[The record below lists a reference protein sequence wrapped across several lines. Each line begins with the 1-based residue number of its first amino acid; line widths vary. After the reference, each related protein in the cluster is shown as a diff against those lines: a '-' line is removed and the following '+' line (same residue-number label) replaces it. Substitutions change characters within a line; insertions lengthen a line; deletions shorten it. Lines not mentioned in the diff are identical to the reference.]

1 MEKCDWSGNFD
12 IVATCASGLERT
24 LKSELKRLSLPESP
38 AINGGIS
45 FSGTAKDVA
54 RCNINLRTADRVY
67 VKLGEFEATSFDN
80 VYDGV
85 KSLRLERFLP
95 KDAAITVNGR
105 CVKSDLF
112 AVSATQ
118 GVVKKAIADRLC
130 SVYGLNRLPESGA
143 EHHVEFRLYKNV
155 FTLLLDTS
163 GKGLHKR
170 GYREL
175 VGIAP
180 IKETL
185 ASGLLL
191 MSDFYYKDPFCDP
204 FAGSGTIVIEA
215 ARIALGIAPGISRRF
230 AFNEWKEFDKSAF
243 TGAFEEAKDGEKRN
257 KNIVLY
263 GYDIDKKAVDIANRH
278 AERAGVKDNVK
289 FRVRPVSEF
298 YESEPRGTIVTNPPY
313 GERVYDR
320 KAARECYN
328 ELGKAFKKLDDWSLF
343 LITSDKGFE
352 KAFGRRADRIKKL
365 YNSEKECEFY
375 YYYKTKKPTFHDGEK
390 GENND

>member
-1 MEKCDWSGNFD
+1 M
-12 IVATCASGLERT
+12 
-24 LKSELKRLSLPESP
+24 
-38 AINGGIS
+38 
-45 FSGTAKDVA
+45 
-54 RCNINLRTADRVY
+54 
-67 VKLGEFEATSFDN
+67 
-80 VYDGV
+80 
-85 KSLRLERFLP
+85 
-95 KDAAITVNGR
+95 
-105 CVKSDLF
+105 
-112 AVSATQ
+112 
-118 GVVKKAIADRLC
+118 
-130 SVYGLNRLPESGA
+130 
-143 EHHVEFRLYKNV
+143 
-155 FTLLLDTS
+155 DTS

-215 ARIALGIAPGISRRF
+215 ARIALGIAPGINRRF

-243 TGAFEEAKDGEKRN
+243 ASAFEEAKDGERRD
-257 KNIVLY
+257 KNVVLY
-263 GYDIDKKAVDIANRH
+263 GYDIDKKAVDLANRH

-289 FRVRPVSEF
+289 FKVRPVAELCER
-298 YESEPRGTIVTNPPY
+298 ESRGTIVTNPPY

-320 KAARECYN
+320 KAARECYS

-352 KAFGRRADRIKKL
+352 MAFGRRADRTKKL

-375 YYYKTKKPTFHDGEK
+375 YYYKTKKPTVQG
-390 GENND
+390 GV

>member
-1 MEKCDWSGNFD
+1 MEKCEWSGNFD
-12 IVATCASGLERT
+12 IVATCASGLEKT
-24 LKSELKRLSLPESP
+24 LKSELKRLSLPEAPS
-38 AINGGIS
+38 INGCTT

-67 VKLGEFEATSFDN
+67 VKLGEFEANSFDDI
-80 VYDGV
+80 YEGV
-85 KSLRLERFLP
+85 KALRLERFLP
-95 KDAAITVNGR
+95 ISAAVTVNGR
-105 CVKSDLF
+105 CVKSNVF

-130 SVYGLNRLPESGA
+130 KVYGLNRLPESGA
-143 EHHVEFRLYKNV
+143 EHHVEFRLCKNV

-163 GKGLHKR
+163 GVGLHKR

-215 ARIALGIAPGISRRF
+215 ARIALGIAPGINRRF
-230 AFNEWKEFDKSAF
+230 AFNEWKEFDKKAF
-243 TGAFEEAKDGEKRN
+243 SDAFAEAKDGEKRDRN
-257 KNIVLY
+257 VVLH
-263 GYDIDKKAVDIANRH
+263 GYDVDKKAIAIASRH
-278 AERAGVKDNVK
+278 AERAGVKDNVRFK
-289 FRVRPVSEF
+289 VRPVAQL
-298 YESEPRGTIVTNPPY
+298 YESAPHGTIVTNPPY

-320 KAARECYN
+320 NAARECYA

-352 KAFGRRADRIKKL
+352 KAFARRADRVKKL
-365 YNSEKECEFY
+365 YNSEKECNFY
-375 YYYKTKKPTFHDGEK
+375 YYYKTKKPTLTKGVK
-390 GENND
+390 GEYDG